1 MSKQK
6 NLKNIEKFITDHWK
20 GKLSLARSFWF
31 VGIII
36 AFIFLLPLFYA
47 EANVENLS
55 IGAVYFFLAYFLFYF
70 IMAIWI
76 NVGIWRSASFYLKK
90 KNSNK
95 FYGYGAKTVVVITLV
110 RVIGETL
117 VAVVSL

>member
-6 NLKNIEKFITDHWK
+6 DFKNIEKFITDHWK

-31 VGIII
+31 VGIVI

-47 EANVENLS
+47 EANIENLS
-55 IGAVYFFLAYFLFYF
+55 TGAVYFFLAYFLFYL

-76 NVGIWRSASFYLKK
+76 NVGIWRSATFYLKK

-95 FYGYGAKTVVVITLV
+95 FYGYGAKVVVAISLF
-110 RVIGETL
+110 RAIGETIL
-117 VAVVSL
+117 AFAA